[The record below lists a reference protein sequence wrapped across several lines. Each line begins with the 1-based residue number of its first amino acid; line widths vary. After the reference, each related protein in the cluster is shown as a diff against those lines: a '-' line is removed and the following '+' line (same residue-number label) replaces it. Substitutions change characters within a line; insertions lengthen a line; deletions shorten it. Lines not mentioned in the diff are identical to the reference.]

1 MLRICLLF
9 GAILLCIA
17 PSANAMSVVPL
28 ALELLSSGSGNKSTL
43 RVNNDGATTIPVEI
57 QVFKLTL
64 DENGEEYL
72 QPADANFLVFP
83 PRATIPAGGT
93 QTYRV
98 EWRGEPQ
105 LKETDSYMLAV
116 NQLPV
121 ALDKSKSGVQ
131 IVFNFSVL
139 VNVSPTKSETAVKLI
154 SAEIKTDKQTKRPVL
169 LVQNTGTRHLMM
181 ANGSVTLSSG
191 SWSKTLNGAE
201 LRESIGGLG
210 LVQPNKRRRF
220 TLNTPLPPQIS
231 RLDAQVSAGN
241 PR

>member
-1 MLRICLLF
+1 M
-9 GAILLCIA
+9 
-17 PSANAMSVVPL
+17 
-28 ALELLSSGSGNKSTL
+28 
-43 RVNNDGATTIPVEI
+43 
-57 QVFKLTL
+57 
-64 DENGEEYL
+64 
-72 QPADANFLVFP
+72 
-83 PRATIPAGGT
+83 
-93 QTYRV
+93 
-98 EWRGEPQ
+98 EWLGEPQ
-105 LKETDSYMLAV
+105 LKQTDSYMFSV

-139 VNVSPTKSETAVKLI
+139 VNVSPVKSETAVKLV
-154 SAEIKTDKQTKRPVL
+154 SAEIKTDKQTKRPVIV
-169 LVQNTGTRHLMM
+169 VQNTGTRHLMM

-201 LRESIGGLG
+201 LKDSIGGLG

-220 TLNTPLPPQIS
+220 TLNTDLPPQIS